1 MVMMSICHD
10 VQFWFGFT
18 FLWMVPIP
26 QGPAI
31 PRLPVPG
38 YEVVLPQNATAEI
51 YQEVLKEM
59 KLNEARG
66 VIITTPVGHLK
77 LVV

>member
-1 MVMMSICHD
+1 MLTSQINGDDEYMPR
-10 VQFWFGFT
+10 WFC
-18 FLWMVPIP
+18 L
-26 QGPAI
+26 

-66 VIITTPVGHLK
+66 VIITTLVGHLK

>member
-1 MVMMSICHD
+1 M
-10 VQFWFGFT
+10 
-18 FLWMVPIP
+18 PK
-26 QGPAI
+26 GPAI